1 MPTMNCSF
9 ALFPTAI
16 GTLAIV
22 WARQGV
28 VGLALPA
35 ASETALRTGIVR
47 RFPGGE
53 EQKPAFGIDLA
64 IRDISRLLA
73 GEPVDLA
80 RIALDFTDVAEFDRQ
95 VYEIAR
101 SILPGETRTYGEVAR
116 TLGDVALSRQ
126 VGQALGRNPFP
137 VVVPCHRVLAANG
150 RTGGFSAP
158 GGVATKFRILAIEK
172 ARFGGNP
179 SLFDAVGG
187 LPLAVA
193 RSA

>member
-1 MPTMNCSF
+1 MNASF

-22 WARQGV
+22 WGRQGIA
-28 VGLALPA
+28 GLRLPESSDA
-35 ASETALRTGIVR
+35 ALRRHILR
-47 RFPGGE
+47 RFPDAQE
-53 EQKPAFGIDLA
+53 ERPLPGIDLA
-64 IRDISRLLA
+64 IRDIRRLLD
-73 GEPVDLA
+73 GEPIDLS
-80 RIALDFTDVAEFDRQ
+80 RIALDMADLPAFDRQ

-101 SILPGETRTYGEVAR
+101 AIPPGETRTYGEVAR
-116 TLGDVALSRQ
+116 GMGDVALSRQ
-126 VGQALGRNPFP
+126 IGQSLGRNPFP

-158 GGVATKFRILAIEK
+158 GGVVTKIRMLAIER
-172 ARFGGNP
+172 ARFGTTP

-193 RSA
+193 R